1 MKVYSLDQLNQVR
14 EANRLGEGGGL
25 EHIKDHELEHIKDHD
40 TPALKLRGGLV
51 VTGGGEVLTT

>member
-14 EANRLGEGGGL
+14 EAHRLGEGGGL

-40 TPALKLRGGLV
+40 IKTSTKTERQPG
-51 VTGGGEVLTT
+51 